1 MTTERRDPMTPA
13 DIRALAAKA
22 TPGPW
27 HVGTTRTYGIY
38 PEGPTESAEAV
49 AFVPHMEPR
58 LHPWR
63 PQGEADAAYVAALDP
78 QTVLGM
84 LDRLDALEAALRN
97 AAYYLHF
104 AHSDDIARCTRNTC
118 VEVRAALAAGSG
130 R

>member
-1 MTTERRDPMTPA
+1 MTPA

-63 PQGEADAAYVAALDP
+63 PQGEADAAYVAALSPDV
-78 QTVLGM
+78 TLAL
-84 LDRLDALEAALRN
+84 LDRLDALEAALGWAWDKVRELGDGK
-97 AAYYLHF
+97 Y
-104 AHSDDIARCTRNTC
+104 AHPPECSPSACGC
-118 VEVRAALAAGSG
+118 GYAKARAALAAGSG